1 MKQCTQSY
9 SANSNY
15 NSINYANSP
24 NNFHNTLNNYLS
36 PQKAVFPT
44 LEKPKVALFPSYQK
58 SEKAVFPMTEM
69 GYDVNTKKS
78 IVARDIA
85 DIAQDVRYGN
95 AQSLNSAKEKVA
107 SSGISNNLKESLY
120 KNLDTSQKIGKLYLD
135 FLNSDKGNILLGY
148 LAKKGGH
155 SEGIDKLIVSND
167 DKSQVIAATAPKQK
181 PGFILYNEKAA
192 ESYKRFLKHVTKGID
207 DKLMD
212 EDFLAHEIAHSYLHD
227 QNSDKLQAEI
237 EVEKVLAYVNSA
249 KARNTNNSSMKNQYN
264 ALASD
269 HIRRYMLHKE
279 EEATLNGEKFNS
291 EKEMENL
298 YKEYAAEFAQ
308 GQDSEAMHMK
318 AEEKELGNLETIV
331 AESE

>member
-1 MKQCTQSY
+1 MGCNTPNY
-9 SANSNY
+9 STIGNY
-15 NSINYANSP
+15 NTFNSYT
-24 NNFHNTLNNYLS
+24 HN
-36 PQKAVFPT
+36 PAK
-44 LEKPKVALFPSYQK
+44 KVI
-58 SEKAVFPMTEM
+58 FPMTEM
-69 GYDVNTKKS
+69 GYDSNTKKS

-85 DIAQDVRYGN
+85 DIAQDSKYGRDE
-95 AQSLNSAKEKVA
+95 SLYSAKNKVV
-107 SSGISNNLKESLY
+107 SSNISNNLKESLY

-155 SEGIDKLIVSND
+155 SEGIDKLIVSSD

-181 PGFILYNEKAA
+181 HGFILYNEKAA
-192 ESYKRFLKHVTKGID
+192 ESYKKFLKHVTSGID

-249 KARNTNNSSMKNQYN
+249 KAKYSKNESMKRQYN

-291 EKEMENL
+291 EKEMEKL

-318 AEEKELGNLETIV
+318 AEEKESGGLEAIV